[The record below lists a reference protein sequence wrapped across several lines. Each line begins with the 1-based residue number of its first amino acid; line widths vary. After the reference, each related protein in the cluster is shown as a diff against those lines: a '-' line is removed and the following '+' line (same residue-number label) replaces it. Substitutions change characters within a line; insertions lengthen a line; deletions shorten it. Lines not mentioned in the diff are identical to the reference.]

1 MSDRIKPDL
10 HPDDVEMLA
19 RLRRELAGWRVT
31 SNMKQKDVTA
41 KGGLGDTVVSAIE
54 RGEAGPMRLANLCK
68 YAAVFSLA
76 VNVNVDLDVAVSS
89 PELDS
94 LRNLSEAS
102 PMNGAWLEAMVLS
115 LLRHLREELEIPQQM
130 MAAKLGLRADTLSK
144 WELEATDP
152 HLYRMMAYAR
162 QLGGQMIL
170 TLTPVQ

>member
-1 MSDRIKPDL
+1 MTDRIKPDL
-10 HPDDVEMLA
+10 HEEDLEMLA
-19 RLRRELAGWRVT
+19 KIRRELAGWRVT
-31 SNMKQKDVTA
+31 SGLKQKGVTT

-54 RGEAGPMRLANLCK
+54 RGEPGPMRLANLCK
-68 YAAVFSLA
+68 YAAVFGLA
-76 VNVNVDLDVAVSS
+76 VNVHVDLDVSVSS

-115 LLRHLREELEIPQQM
+115 LLKHLREELEIPQHM
-130 MAAKLGLRADTLSK
+130 MASKLGLRADTLSK
-144 WELEATDP
+144 WELEGTDP

-170 TLTPVQ
+170 TLVPVH